1 MSLKI
6 DRVQLEIIVQ
16 QDSARQQMVELEKQ
30 MRNASR
36 ELSKL
41 KKQFG
46 ENSEQYKAQAAV
58 VRNLKQQYDD
68 LFNEI
73 GIGHLSLKEL
83 TNRQREL
90 NTILRNIDPSLPE
103 WKQYNQQLKE
113 VNARIKELK
122 GTATETGLSLGK
134 LADGFNRYA
143 AIGASA
149 LATLTGMTLTMRK
162 CVDEYAQMEEA
173 ESQVIK
179 YTGMTAEEVKQLNE
193 EFKAMDTRT
202 PREEL
207 NRLAGEAGKLGIT
220 GVQEVR
226 EFVEAANQI
235 NVALGEDLGEEA
247 VNQIGKLS
255 QMFGDE
261 SRSLKDNMLAIGSAV
276 NQVAQSTS
284 ASEPYL
290 VQFTARM
297 GGVGKQAK
305 MSVTDIMGFAS
316 ALDQN
321 MLRSEMASTALSGL
335 IMRIYQEP
343 AKYAKLAG
351 MDVEQFTQ
359 LVETDVN
366 EAVML
371 FLSALNKMGGMAQMA
386 PVLKEMQLSG
396 AEAASVIS
404 TLAGN
409 VDLVR
414 KEQENANKAF
424 TEGTSITNE
433 YAVQNNT
440 VQARLEKLQNDFK
453 DVRVELGERLLPVMR
468 YMISTGSLTVKGL
481 MAIINAVSEY
491 KGILI
496 TLVAGIGSYVAAAKL
511 ATLWRKREVVAIA
524 AYNAGAKL
532 QIALDMA
539 NRSSKLLWAAATATL
554 TGNLQRATRAMRGLN
569 LIFKASPWGAV
580 ISLVTTL
587 GVGLYQLLGHTDK
600 VTESFQKM
608 NEELGQEQTA
618 LNHLF
623 TSLQEAGDG
632 TERRR
637 QLIEEINQRYGTYLP
652 NLLTEKSSLDEIKT
666 AYDRIN
672 TAMTQQI
679 ALKHRNEAINT
690 ATEEAASGQMDTLE
704 SLRQS
709 VADKTGDEKV
719 AARFIQ
725 DLREMANAATQTGTD
740 YRKSVANAMA
750 ALENLYLGGKKLT
763 GGMKSDIQDFMNNV
777 YQLELTIDDINEK
790 YEGWMPKQEQTNI
803 LPEVIVT
810 ATKQP
815 RGGGG
820 TGDGE
825 DALAAAESELTRQ
838 LELAKTKAKEQLYIE
853 TKKGQDLEAAQE
865 TYQQALLQADIKY
878 LSDRMLLWNKNGKD
892 TTELL
897 GQWYDKMISEAN
909 RLYEKQKSEEEKARQ
924 TQFDQ
929 LDADEEKDKRAAK
942 QDFING
948 DLKDEQDYRN
958 RLLEIERHYLIK
970 RRDMLEEYQ
979 MDTSEVDDQLLNL
992 DVSQKQGSDR
1002 QAERDRQTAR
1012 QEGMNAFRNASSY
1025 DERINI
1031 AKQMYE
1037 QDLTNFAEFEEMKTE
1052 AAELEEEKR
1061 KEIRQKAYDTMMS
1074 AFSAASQLMSALQDA
1089 ELSSVQRKY
1098 DKEIAAARKAGK
1110 DTTKLEEE
1118 KEAAMNAVKK
1128 KYADKQFAV
1137 NVLQVTATTAVAA
1150 MNAYNSLAG
1159 IPIVGPALAAVAM
1172 AAALAAG
1179 AAQIA
1184 VAKQQRDEAKGLKS
1198 GGYSADYVEGYTQRG
1213 NPDETAGVIP
1223 VHKNEFVANHEA
1235 VANPAVKQFLDVFDV
1250 AQKRGTIRMLNT
1262 TQILEQ
1268 IRTRGGRYSGGYS
1281 AENAGASRSSAS
1293 PLPGFTA
1300 EQRSQVVLLLEE
1312 NNRLLTVL
1320 TQKELVVDP
1329 RKVRDSINH
1338 INRLEQN
1345 VSR

>member
-83 TNRQREL
+83 ANRQREL
-90 NTILRNIDPSLPE
+90 NAILRNIDPSLPE

-226 EFVEAANQI
+226 EFVEAANMI

-261 SRSLKDNMLAIGSAV
+261 SRTLKDNMLAIGSAV

-366 EAVML
+366 EAVMS
-371 FLSALNKMGGMAQMA
+371 FLSALNKMGGMAQIA

-453 DVRVELGERLLPVMR
+453 NVRVELGERLLPVMR

-481 MAIINAVSEY
+481 MAVTEFLMEY
-491 KGILI
+491 KSVIL
-496 TLVAGIGSYVAAAKL
+496 TV
-511 ATLWRKREVVAIA
+511 TTAIA
-524 AYNAGAKL
+524 AYTLVVKSHTLAVKAMELGTK
-532 QIALDMA
+532 
-539 NRSSKLLWAAATATL
+539 AATV
-554 TGNLQRATRAMRGLN
+554 ATRVFN
-569 LIFKASPWGAV
+569 TVTKASPWGLV
-580 ISLVTTL
+580 ISGITAV
-587 GVGLYQLLGHTDK
+587 VSYFAFFREETDK
-600 VTESFQKM
+600 TTSSQKAF
-608 NEELGQEQTA
+608 NEELERTNEAMNRIAKVKVSAENIQF
-618 LNHLF
+618 LNPKQQQQLKADAQREIDELDNIISQGMIANKQWYEAEKK
-623 TSLQEAGDG
+623 SLLQQAGDNEILQKSYLRG
-632 TERRR
+632 LEHDLQDRMKVIAGY
-637 QLIEEINQRYGTYLP
+637 IEEKKKL
-652 NLLTEKSSLDEIKT
+652 
-666 AYDRIN
+666 
-672 TAMTQQI
+672 QQI
-679 ALKHRNEAINT
+679 VNTIPDAPTNTTTGTTVPGGETDATIKALEDRFK
-690 ATEEAASGQMDTLE
+690 LE
-704 SLRQS
+704 LQ
-709 VADKTGDEKV
+709 A
-719 AARFIQ
+719 Q
-725 DLREMANAATQTGTD
+725 QNAAKEKKLQQIQEGED
-740 YRKSVANAMA
+740 SAEIERAYNDALFKAEMEFLQKKKA
-750 ALENLYLGGKKLT
+750 ALQAY
-763 GGMKSDIQDFMNNV
+763 
-777 YQLELTIDDINEK
+777 
-790 YEGWMPKQEQTNI
+790 
-803 LPEVIVT
+803 
-810 ATKQP
+810 
-815 RGGGG
+815 
-820 TGDGE
+820 
-825 DALAAAESELTRQ
+825 
-838 LELAKTKAKEQLYIE
+838 
-853 TKKGQDLEAAQE
+853 GQ
-865 TYQQALLQADIKY
+865 
-878 LSDRMLLWNKNGKD
+878 D
-892 TTELL
+892 TTEIQ
-897 GQWYDKMISEAN
+897 GQIYDKMIDEAN
-909 RLYEKQKSEEEKARQ
+909 RLYEAEQAQDAANRQ
-924 TQFDQ
+924 AAFDAV
-929 LDADEEKDKRAAK
+929 DADADAQRRAAK
-942 QDFING
+942 QAFING
-948 DLKDEQDYRN
+948 ELQDEQAYRD
-958 RLLEIERHYLIK
+958 RLLEIERDYLQARK
-970 RRDMLEEYQ
+970 ALLASFGE
-979 MDTSEVDDQLLNL
+979 DTSEVDDQLLNL
-992 DVSQKQGSDR
+992 DVSQKQGENR
-1002 QAERDRQTAR
+1002 QAARDKRTQREEGLSQIRKSKDADEQNSIAQRLYEEDLINFEEYQELKTKIAEEQEQRR
-1012 QEGMNAFRNASSY
+1012 QEIAQAAMNT
-1025 DERINI
+1025 IG
-1031 AKQMYE
+1031 Q
-1037 QDLTNFAEFEEMKTE
+1037 
-1052 AAELEEEKR
+1052 AAG
-1061 KEIRQKAYDTMMS
+1061 
-1074 AFSAASQLMSALQDA
+1074 AASQLIGALQDA
-1089 ELSSVQRKY
+1089 ELSRVQRKY

-1128 KYADKQFAV
+1128 KYADKQFAA
-1137 NVLQVTATTAVAA
+1137 NVLQVTASTAVAA
-1150 MNAYNSLAG
+1150 MNAYSAMAS
-1159 IPIVGPALAAVAM
+1159 IPIVGPALGAI
-1172 AAALAAG
+1172 AAAAAIAAG

-1184 VAKQQRDEAKGLKS
+1184 VAKQQRDEAKGLYT
-1198 GGYSADYVEGYTQRG
+1198 GGYSQDYIEGYTAQG
-1213 NPDETAGVIP
+1213 NPHDTAGVIP

-1235 VANPAVKQFLDVFDV
+1235 VANPDVKQFLDVFDV

-1268 IRTRGGRYSGGYS
+1268 IRTRGGRYSGGYA

-1329 RKVRDSINH
+1329 RKMRDSINH
-1338 INRLEQN
+1338 INQLEKN

>member
-16 QDSARQQMVELEKQ
+16 QDQARQQMIELEGQ
-30 MRNASR
+30 MRSANR
-36 ELSKL
+36 ELKNI

-46 ENSEQYKAQAAV
+46 ENSKEYRAQQDV
-58 VRNLKQQYDD
+58 IRKLKQQYDD

-73 GIGHLSLKEL
+73 GIGRLSLKEL
-83 TNRQREL
+83 ANRQREL
-90 NTILRNIDPSLPE
+90 NAILRNLDPSLPE
-103 WKQYNQQLKE
+103 WKQYNEQLKQ
-113 VNARIKELK
+113 VNARIKELR
-122 GTATETGLSLGK
+122 GTATETGLSIGK

-143 AIGASA
+143 AIGASVVA
-149 LATLTGMTLTMRK
+149 SLTGMTLTMRK
-162 CVDEYAQMEEA
+162 CVDEYATMEEA

-179 YTGMTAEEVKQLNE
+179 YTGMTTEEVKQLNE

-220 GVQEVR
+220 GVQQVR
-226 EFVEAANQI
+226 EFVEAADMI
-235 NVALGEDLGEEA
+235 NVALGEDLGEDA

-261 SRSLKDNMLAIGSAV
+261 SRTLKENMLAIGSAV

-290 VQFTARM
+290 VSFTARM
-297 GGVGKQAK
+297 GGVGKQAN
-305 MSVTDIMGFAS
+305 MAVTDIMGFAS

-343 AKYAKLAG
+343 AKYAQLAG
-351 MDVEQFTQ
+351 MEVEQFTE
-359 LVETDVN
+359 LVKTDVN
-366 EAVML
+366 EAVMS
-371 FLSALNKMGGMAQMA
+371 FLSALNRMGGMSQMA

-414 KEQENANKAF
+414 KEQENANRAF
-424 TEGTSITNE
+424 AEGTSIVNE
-433 YAVQNNT
+433 YGVQNNT

-453 DVRVELGERLLPVMR
+453 NVRVELGERLLPVMR

-481 MAIINAVSEY
+481 MAVTEFLMEY
-491 KGILI
+491 KSVIL
-496 TLVAGIGSYVAAAKL
+496 TTV
-511 ATLWRKREVVAIA
+511 TAIA
-524 AYNAGAKL
+524 AYTAVVKAHT
-532 QIALDMA
+532 IATKGMELA
-539 NRSSKLLWAAATATL
+539 TKAATV
-554 TGNLQRATRAMRGLN
+554 ATRVFN
-569 LIFKASPWGAV
+569 TVTKASPWGLIISGVTAV
-580 ISLVTTL
+580 VS
-587 GVGLYQLLGHTDK
+587 YFAFFREETDK
-600 VTESFQKM
+600 TTASQRELNAELNKTQETLNRIGDVKTQAENIQFLNPKQRQQLKADAQREIDELDNIISQGMIANKQWYDAEKESLMQ
-608 NEELGQEQTA
+608 Q
-618 LNHLF
+618 
-623 TSLQEAGDG
+623 AGDNEILQKSYLRG
-632 TERRR
+632 LEHDLLERM
-637 QLIEEINQRYGTYLP
+637 QVIEGYIEEKKKL
-652 NLLTEKSSLDEIKT
+652 
-666 AYDRIN
+666 
-672 TAMTQQI
+672 QQI
-679 ALKHRNEAINT
+679 VSSIPDAPVDTGKGGTPTGDPNEALKA
-690 ATEEAASGQMDTLE
+690 LE
-704 SLRQS
+704 
-709 VADKTGDEKV
+709 
-719 AARFIQ
+719 ARFQ
-725 DLREMANAATQTGTD
+725 SELQAQQNAAKE
-740 YRKSVANAMA
+740 RKLEQIRENEDSAAIEREYNDALFKAEMEFLQKKKA
-750 ALENLYLGGKKLT
+750 ALETY
-763 GGMKSDIQDFMNNV
+763 
-777 YQLELTIDDINEK
+777 
-790 YEGWMPKQEQTNI
+790 
-803 LPEVIVT
+803 
-810 ATKQP
+810 
-815 RGGGG
+815 
-820 TGDGE
+820 
-825 DALAAAESELTRQ
+825 
-838 LELAKTKAKEQLYIE
+838 
-853 TKKGQDLEAAQE
+853 GQDTAEIQ
-865 TYQQALLQADIKY
+865 
-878 LSDRMLLWNKNGKD
+878 
-892 TTELL
+892 
-897 GQWYDKMISEAN
+897 GQIYDKMIAEAN
-909 RLYEKQKSEEEKARQ
+909 RLYEAQQQEDAATRQ
-924 TQFDQ
+924 AAFDAV
-929 LDADEEKDKRAAK
+929 DADADAQKRKAK
-942 QDFING
+942 QDFLNG
-948 DLKDEQDYRN
+948 TLQDEQAYRN
-958 RLLEIERHYLIK
+958 RLLEIERDYLQARK
-970 RRDMLEEYQ
+970 ALLASFGE
-979 MDTSEVDDQLLNL
+979 DTSEVDDQLLNL

-1002 QAERDRQTAR
+1002 QTERDRQTAR

-1159 IPIVGPALAAVAM
+1159 LPVVGPALAAVAM
-1172 AAALAAG
+1172 AAAIAAG

-1198 GGYSADYVEGYTQRG
+1198 GGYSRDYIEGYTAHG
-1213 NPDETAGVIP
+1213 NPNDTAGVIP

-1268 IRTRGGRYSGGYS
+1268 VRTRGGRLSGGFSDDS
-1281 AENAGASRSSAS
+1281 AGGGASSAS
-1293 PLPGFTA
+1293 PLPGFSA

-1312 NNRLLTVL
+1312 NNRLLTLL
-1320 TQKELVVDP
+1320 TEKELVVDP
-1329 RKVRDSINH
+1329 RKVRDGIDRV
-1338 INRLEQN
+1338 NRLERN

>member
-16 QDSARQQMVELEKQ
+16 QDSARKRMLELEKE
-30 MRNASR
+30 MRAAYKTLN
-36 ELSKL
+36 ELGDRLGK
-41 KKQFG
+41 
-46 ENSEQYKAQAAV
+46 NNRIYKAQEQV
-58 VRNLKQQYDD
+58 VKDLKAEYDK
-68 LFNEI
+68 LFSEMNI
-73 GIGHLSLKEL
+73 GNLSLREL
-83 TNRQREL
+83 FNRQREL
-90 NTILRNIDPSLPE
+90 NATLRNLNPNTPE

-343 AKYAKLAG
+343 AKYARLAG

-366 EAVML
+366 EAVMS

-414 KEQENANKAF
+414 KEQENANVAF

-453 DVRVELGERLLPVMR
+453 NVRVELGERLLPVMR

-481 MAIINAVSEY
+481 MAVTEFLMEY
-491 KGILI
+491 KSVIL
-496 TLVAGIGSYVAAAKL
+496 TV
-511 ATLWRKREVVAIA
+511 TTAIA
-524 AYNAGAKL
+524 AYTLVVKSHTLAVKAMELGTK
-532 QIALDMA
+532 
-539 NRSSKLLWAAATATL
+539 AATV
-554 TGNLQRATRAMRGLN
+554 ATRVFN
-569 LIFKASPWGAV
+569 TVTKASPWGLV
-580 ISLVTTL
+580 ISGITAV
-587 GVGLYQLLGHTDK
+587 VSYFAFFREETDK
-600 VTESFQKM
+600 TTSSQKAF
-608 NEELGQEQTA
+608 NEELERTNEAMNRIAKVKVSAENIQF
-618 LNHLF
+618 LNPKQQQQLKADAQREIDELDNIISQGMIANKQWYEAERKSLLQQAGDNEILQKSYLRGLEHD
-623 TSLQEAGDG
+623 LQERMEVIAGY
-632 TERRR
+632 
-637 QLIEEINQRYGTYLP
+637 IEEK
-652 NLLTEKSSLDEIKT
+652 EKL
-666 AYDRIN
+666 
-672 TAMTQQI
+672 QQI
-679 ALKHRNEAINT
+679 VNT
-690 ATEEAASGQMDTLE
+690 IPDEPTNTTTGTTVPVGGTDDTIKVLE
-704 SLRQS
+704 
-709 VADKTGDEKV
+709 D
-719 AARFIQ
+719 RFKLELQ
-725 DLREMANAATQTGTD
+725 AQQNAAKEKKLQQIQEGED
-740 YRKSVANAMA
+740 SAEIERAYNDALFKAEMEFLQKKKA
-750 ALENLYLGGKKLT
+750 ALQAY
-763 GGMKSDIQDFMNNV
+763 
-777 YQLELTIDDINEK
+777 
-790 YEGWMPKQEQTNI
+790 
-803 LPEVIVT
+803 
-810 ATKQP
+810 
-815 RGGGG
+815 
-820 TGDGE
+820 
-825 DALAAAESELTRQ
+825 
-838 LELAKTKAKEQLYIE
+838 
-853 TKKGQDLEAAQE
+853 GQDTSEIQ
-865 TYQQALLQADIKY
+865 
-878 LSDRMLLWNKNGKD
+878 
-892 TTELL
+892 
-897 GQWYDKMISEAN
+897 GQIYDKMIDEAN
-909 RLYEKQKSEEEKARQ
+909 RLYEAGQAQDAANRQ
-924 TQFDQ
+924 AAFDAV
-929 LDADEEKDKRAAK
+929 DADADAQKRKAK
-942 QDFING
+942 QDFLNG
-948 DLKDEQDYRN
+948 TLQDEQAYRN
-958 RLLEIERHYLIK
+958 RLLEIERDYLQARK
-970 RRDMLEEYQ
+970 ALLASFGE
-979 MDTSEVDDQLLNL
+979 DTSEVDDQLLNL

-1002 QAERDRQTAR
+1002 QAARDKRTQREEGLSQIRKSTDADEQNAIAQRLYEEDLINFEEYQELKTKIAEEQEQRRQEIAQAAMNTIGQTA
-1012 QEGMNAFRNASSY
+1012 G
-1025 DERINI
+1025 
-1031 AKQMYE
+1031 
-1037 QDLTNFAEFEEMKTE
+1037 
-1052 AAELEEEKR
+1052 
-1061 KEIRQKAYDTMMS
+1061 
-1074 AFSAASQLMSALQDA
+1074 AASQLIGALQDA
-1089 ELSSVQRKY
+1089 ELSRVQRKY

-1128 KYADKQFAV
+1128 KYADKQFAA
-1137 NVLQVTATTAVAA
+1137 NVLQVTASTAVAA
-1150 MNAYNSLAG
+1150 MNAYSAMAS
-1159 IPIVGPALAAVAM
+1159 IPIVGPALGAI
-1172 AAALAAG
+1172 AAAAAIAAG

-1184 VAKQQRDEAKGLKS
+1184 VAKQQRDEAKGLYT
-1198 GGYSADYVEGYTQRG
+1198 GGYSQDYIEGYTAQG
-1213 NPDETAGVIP
+1213 NPHDTAGVIP

-1235 VANPAVKQFLDVFDV
+1235 VANPDVKQFLDVFDV

-1268 IRTRGGRYSGGYS
+1268 IRTRGGRYSGGYT

-1338 INRLEQN
+1338 INQLEKN

>member
-83 TNRQREL
+83 ANRQREL
-90 NTILRNIDPSLPE
+90 NAILRNIDPSLPE

-366 EAVML
+366 EAVMS

-481 MAIINAVSEY
+481 MAVTEFLMEY
-491 KGILI
+491 KSVIL
-496 TLVAGIGSYVAAAKL
+496 TV
-511 ATLWRKREVVAIA
+511 TTAIA
-524 AYNAGAKL
+524 AYTLVVKAHTLAVKAMELGTK
-532 QIALDMA
+532 
-539 NRSSKLLWAAATATL
+539 AATV
-554 TGNLQRATRAMRGLN
+554 ATRVFN
-569 LIFKASPWGAV
+569 TVTKASPWGLLVAGASAA
-580 ISLVTTL
+580 IS
-587 GVGLYQLLGHTDK
+587 YLLLFRDETDK
-600 VTESFQKM
+600 TTSSQKAF
-608 NEELGQEQTA
+608 NEELERTNEAMNRIAKVKVSAENIQF
-618 LNHLF
+618 LNPKQQQQLKADAQREIDELDNIISQGMIANKQWYEAERKSLLQQAGDNEILQKSYLRGLEHD
-623 TSLQEAGDG
+623 LQERMEVIAGY
-632 TERRR
+632 
-637 QLIEEINQRYGTYLP
+637 IEEK
-652 NLLTEKSSLDEIKT
+652 EKL
-666 AYDRIN
+666 
-672 TAMTQQI
+672 QQI
-679 ALKHRNEAINT
+679 VNAIPDAPTNT
-690 ATEEAASGQMDTLE
+690 T
-704 SLRQS
+704 
-709 VADKTGDEKV
+709 
-719 AARFIQ
+719 
-725 DLREMANAATQTGTD
+725 TGTT
-740 YRKSVANAMA
+740 V
-750 ALENLYLGGKKLT
+750 
-763 GGMKSDIQDFMNNV
+763 
-777 YQLELTIDDINEK
+777 
-790 YEGWMPKQEQTNI
+790 P
-803 LPEVIVT
+803 
-810 ATKQP
+810 
-815 RGGGG
+815 GGG
-820 TGDGE
+820 TDDTIKALEDRFKLELQAQQNAAKEKKLQQIQEGE
-825 DALAAAESELTRQ
+825 DSAEIERAYNDALFKAEMEFLQKKKAALQA
-838 LELAKTKAKEQLYIE
+838 Y
-853 TKKGQDLEAAQE
+853 GQDTSEIQ
-865 TYQQALLQADIKY
+865 
-878 LSDRMLLWNKNGKD
+878 
-892 TTELL
+892 
-897 GQWYDKMISEAN
+897 GQIYDKMIDEAN
-909 RLYEKQKSEEEKARQ
+909 RLYEAEQAQDAANRQ
-924 TQFDQ
+924 AAFDAV
-929 LDADEEKDKRAAK
+929 DADADAQKRKAK
-942 QDFING
+942 QDFLNG
-948 DLKDEQDYRN
+948 TLQDEQAYRN
-958 RLLEIERHYLIK
+958 RLLEIERDYLQARK
-970 RRDMLEEYQ
+970 ALLASFGE
-979 MDTSEVDDQLLNL
+979 DTSEVDDQLLNL

-1002 QAERDRQTAR
+1002 QAARDKRTQREEGLSQIRKSTDADEQNAIAQRLYEEDLINFEEYQELKTKIAEEQEQRR
-1012 QEGMNAFRNASSY
+1012 QEIAQAAMNT
-1025 DERINI
+1025 IG
-1031 AKQMYE
+1031 Q
-1037 QDLTNFAEFEEMKTE
+1037 
-1052 AAELEEEKR
+1052 AAG
-1061 KEIRQKAYDTMMS
+1061 
-1074 AFSAASQLMSALQDA
+1074 AASQLIGALQDA
-1089 ELSSVQRKY
+1089 ELSRVQRKY

-1128 KYADKQFAV
+1128 KYADKQFAA
-1137 NVLQVTATTAVAA
+1137 NVLQVTASTAVAA
-1150 MNAYNSLAG
+1150 MNAYSAMAS
-1159 IPIVGPALAAVAM
+1159 IPIVGPALGAI
-1172 AAALAAG
+1172 AAAAAIAAG

-1198 GGYSADYVEGYTQRG
+1198 GGYSRDYIEGYTTRG
-1213 NPDETAGVIP
+1213 NPDDTAGVIP

-1235 VANPAVKQFLDVFDV
+1235 VANPDVKQFLDVFDV

-1268 IRTRGGRYSGGYS
+1268 IRTRGGRYSGGYT

-1338 INRLEQN
+1338 INQLEKN

>member
-1 MSLKI
+1 MAVSIKDFRMAIRI
-6 DRVQLEIIVQ
+6 DNSEAKAKFDETKRQLADV
-16 QDSARQQMVELEKQ
+16 AAQMKKLE
-30 MRNASR
+30 
-36 ELSKL
+36 EEGSKNSKAYKEL
-41 KKQFG
+41 KKQHDAL
-46 ENSEQYKAQAAV
+46 NT
-58 VRNLKQQYDD
+58 
-68 LFNEI
+68 
-73 GIGHLSLKEL
+73 SLY
-83 TNRQREL
+83 RQRLEAGRTALTYNEL
-90 NTILRNIDPSLPE
+90 RQGASQLRRAMNNVKPGTAE
-103 WKQYNQQLKE
+103 WKQLREELRLTQQ
-113 VNARIKELK
+113 RMKELS
-122 GTATETGLSLGK
+122 GTATETSLSLGK

-366 EAVML
+366 EAVMS

-414 KEQENANKAF
+414 KEQENANVAF

-481 MAIINAVSEY
+481 MAVTEFLMEY
-491 KGILI
+491 KSVIL
-496 TLVAGIGSYVAAAKL
+496 TV
-511 ATLWRKREVVAIA
+511 TTAIA
-524 AYNAGAKL
+524 AYTLVVKSHTLAVKAMELGTK
-532 QIALDMA
+532 
-539 NRSSKLLWAAATATL
+539 AATV
-554 TGNLQRATRAMRGLN
+554 ATRVFN
-569 LIFKASPWGAV
+569 TVTKASPWGLLVAGASAA
-580 ISLVTTL
+580 IS
-587 GVGLYQLLGHTDK
+587 YLLLFRDETDK
-600 VTESFQKM
+600 TTSSQKAF
-608 NEELGQEQTA
+608 NEELERTNEAMNRIAKVKVSAENIQF
-618 LNHLF
+618 LNPKQQQQLKADAQREIDELDNIISQGMIANKQWYEAERKSLLQQAGDNEILQKSYLRGLEHD
-623 TSLQEAGDG
+623 LQERMEVIAGY
-632 TERRR
+632 
-637 QLIEEINQRYGTYLP
+637 IEEK
-652 NLLTEKSSLDEIKT
+652 EKL
-666 AYDRIN
+666 
-672 TAMTQQI
+672 QQI
-679 ALKHRNEAINT
+679 VNAIPDEPTNTTTGTTVPVGGTDDTIKALEDRFK
-690 ATEEAASGQMDTLE
+690 LE
-704 SLRQS
+704 LQ
-709 VADKTGDEKV
+709 A
-719 AARFIQ
+719 Q
-725 DLREMANAATQTGTD
+725 QNAAKEKKLQQIQEGED
-740 YRKSVANAMA
+740 SAEIERAYNDALFKAEMEFLQKKKA
-750 ALENLYLGGKKLT
+750 ALQAY
-763 GGMKSDIQDFMNNV
+763 
-777 YQLELTIDDINEK
+777 
-790 YEGWMPKQEQTNI
+790 
-803 LPEVIVT
+803 
-810 ATKQP
+810 
-815 RGGGG
+815 
-820 TGDGE
+820 
-825 DALAAAESELTRQ
+825 
-838 LELAKTKAKEQLYIE
+838 
-853 TKKGQDLEAAQE
+853 GQDTSEIQ
-865 TYQQALLQADIKY
+865 
-878 LSDRMLLWNKNGKD
+878 
-892 TTELL
+892 
-897 GQWYDKMISEAN
+897 GQIYDKMIDEAN
-909 RLYEKQKSEEEKARQ
+909 RLYEAEQAQDAANRQ
-924 TQFDQ
+924 AAFDAV
-929 LDADEEKDKRAAK
+929 DADADAQRRAAK
-942 QDFING
+942 QAFING
-948 DLKDEQDYRN
+948 ELQDEQAYRD
-958 RLLEIERHYLIK
+958 RLLEIERDYLQARK
-970 RRDMLEEYQ
+970 ALLASFGE
-979 MDTSEVDDQLLNL
+979 DTSEVDDQLLNL

-1002 QAERDRQTAR
+1002 QAARDKRTQREEGLSQIRKSTDADEQNAIAQRLYEEDLINFEEYQELKTKIAEEQEQRR
-1012 QEGMNAFRNASSY
+1012 QEIAQAAMNT
-1025 DERINI
+1025 IG
-1031 AKQMYE
+1031 Q
-1037 QDLTNFAEFEEMKTE
+1037 
-1052 AAELEEEKR
+1052 AAG
-1061 KEIRQKAYDTMMS
+1061 
-1074 AFSAASQLMSALQDA
+1074 AASQLIGALQDA
-1089 ELSSVQRKY
+1089 ELSRVQRKY

-1128 KYADKQFAV
+1128 KYADKQFAA
-1137 NVLQVTATTAVAA
+1137 NVLQVTASTAVAA
-1150 MNAYNSLAG
+1150 MNAYSAMAS
-1159 IPIVGPALAAVAM
+1159 IPIVGPALGAI
-1172 AAALAAG
+1172 AAAAAIAAG

-1235 VANPAVKQFLDVFDV
+1235 VANPDVKQFLDVFDV

-1268 IRTRGGRYSGGYS
+1268 IRTRGGRYSGGYT

-1338 INRLEQN
+1338 INQLEKN

>member
-1 MSLKI
+1 MAVSIKDFRMAIRI
-6 DRVQLEIIVQ
+6 DNSEAKAKFDETKRQLADV
-16 QDSARQQMVELEKQ
+16 AAQMKKLE
-30 MRNASR
+30 
-36 ELSKL
+36 EEGSKNSKAYKEL
-41 KKQFG
+41 KKQHDAL
-46 ENSEQYKAQAAV
+46 NT
-58 VRNLKQQYDD
+58 
-68 LFNEI
+68 
-73 GIGHLSLKEL
+73 SLY
-83 TNRQREL
+83 RQRLEAGRTALTYNEL
-90 NTILRNIDPSLPE
+90 RQGASQLRRAMNNVKPGTAE
-103 WKQYNQQLKE
+103 WKQLREELRLTQQ
-113 VNARIKELK
+113 RMKELK

-366 EAVML
+366 EAVMS

-481 MAIINAVSEY
+481 MAVTEFLMEY
-491 KGILI
+491 KSVIL
-496 TLVAGIGSYVAAAKL
+496 TV
-511 ATLWRKREVVAIA
+511 TTAIA
-524 AYNAGAKL
+524 AYTLVVKSHTLAVKAMELGTK
-532 QIALDMA
+532 
-539 NRSSKLLWAAATATL
+539 AATV
-554 TGNLQRATRAMRGLN
+554 ATRVFN
-569 LIFKASPWGAV
+569 TVTKASPWGLV
-580 ISLVTTL
+580 ISGITAV
-587 GVGLYQLLGHTDK
+587 VSYFAFFREETDK
-600 VTESFQKM
+600 TTSSQKAF
-608 NEELGQEQTA
+608 NEELERTNEAMNRIAKVKVSAENIQF
-618 LNHLF
+618 LNPKQQQQLKADAQREIDELDNIISQGMIANKQWYEAERKSLLQQAGDNEILQKSYLRGLEHD
-623 TSLQEAGDG
+623 LQERMEVIAGY
-632 TERRR
+632 
-637 QLIEEINQRYGTYLP
+637 IEEK
-652 NLLTEKSSLDEIKT
+652 EKL
-666 AYDRIN
+666 
-672 TAMTQQI
+672 QQI
-679 ALKHRNEAINT
+679 VNAIPDEPTNTTTGTTVPVGGTDDTIKALEDRFK
-690 ATEEAASGQMDTLE
+690 LE
-704 SLRQS
+704 LQ
-709 VADKTGDEKV
+709 A
-719 AARFIQ
+719 Q
-725 DLREMANAATQTGTD
+725 QNAAKEKKLQQIQEGED
-740 YRKSVANAMA
+740 SAEIERAYNDALFKAEMEFLQKKKA
-750 ALENLYLGGKKLT
+750 ALQAY
-763 GGMKSDIQDFMNNV
+763 
-777 YQLELTIDDINEK
+777 
-790 YEGWMPKQEQTNI
+790 
-803 LPEVIVT
+803 
-810 ATKQP
+810 
-815 RGGGG
+815 
-820 TGDGE
+820 
-825 DALAAAESELTRQ
+825 
-838 LELAKTKAKEQLYIE
+838 
-853 TKKGQDLEAAQE
+853 GQDTSEIQ
-865 TYQQALLQADIKY
+865 
-878 LSDRMLLWNKNGKD
+878 
-892 TTELL
+892 
-897 GQWYDKMISEAN
+897 GQIYDKMIEEAN
-909 RLYEKQKSEEEKARQ
+909 RLYEAEQAQDAANRQ
-924 TQFDQ
+924 AAFDAV
-929 LDADEEKDKRAAK
+929 DADAEAQRRAAK
-942 QDFING
+942 QAFING
-948 DLKDEQDYRN
+948 ELQDEQAYRN
-958 RLLEIERHYLIK
+958 RLLEIERDYLQARK
-970 RRDMLEEYQ
+970 ALLAAYGE
-979 MDTSEVDDQLLNL
+979 DTSEVDGQLLNL
-992 DVSQKQGSDR
+992 DFSQKQGENR

-1012 QEGMNAFRNASSY
+1012 QESMNAFRNASSY

-1172 AAALAAG
+1172 AAAIAAG

-1198 GGYSADYVEGYTQRG
+1198 GGYSADYVEGYTPRG
-1213 NPDETAGVIP
+1213 NPDDTAGVIP

-1235 VANPAVKQFLDVFDV
+1235 VANPDVKQFLDVFDV

-1268 IRTRGGRYSGGYS
+1268 IRTRGGRYSGGYT

-1338 INRLEQN
+1338 INQLEKN